1 VAVIVA
7 VPLLTAYT
15 KPDAK
20 PPVGQPVEP
29 DVQGPTIATLVLVEV
44 QVAWLVMSW

>member
-1 VAVIVA
+1 MVA

-15 KPDAK
+15 KPATK
-20 PPVGQPVEP
+20 PPVGQPAVP
-29 DVQGPTIATLVLVEV
+29 DVQGPTIATLVLVEL